1 MASRQGALPPD
12 VERIVGVVFA
22 HVPIH
27 DTGTLFERGSQFSN
41 QVAAMPSLHAA
52 YALLIGLFLWP
63 LARRWWWRVLLAAY
77 PPAMGLALVYTGE
90 HYVVDELAGV
100 LTALLAWTGAA
111 WAVAARAR
119 SAPGSAALGP
129 AGPRPAGAFVYAN
142 RRAGT

>member
-1 MASRQGALPPD
+1 MHMAVTTIVVLALWRRPLL
-12 VERIVGVVFA
+12 RLLA
-22 HVPIH
+22 
-27 DTGTLFERGSQFSN
+27 LAYL
-41 QVAAMPSLHAA
+41 AAMT
-52 YALLIGLFLWP
+52 F
-63 LARRWWWRVLLAAY
+63 
-77 PPAMGLALVYTGE
+77 ALVYTGE